1 MAEVLDNKESP
12 GSLRV
17 VFFASEMRLIV
28 LLVVEYVGIRTA
40 QAAKSIT
47 ATYYRDE
54 SVFVLLDL

>member
-12 GSLRV
+12 GSLRI
-17 VFFASEMRLIV
+17 VFFTSEIRLIV
-28 LLVVEYVGIRTA
+28 LLVVEFVGIGTA
-40 QAAKSIT
+40 QTAKSII